1 MTLDGVPT
9 DSAWRLGPDF
19 CFAAEPNQRALARQL
34 YSGVADLP
42 LVSPHG
48 HVPPSLLLDDEPLG
62 DPAATFVVPDHYLL
76 RMLHSQG
83 VPLERLG
90 VARLD
95 GAPVETEPR
104 AIWRE
109 FASRFHLFS
118 GTPSGLWLKQELID
132 LFGLTV
138 RPSAATA
145 DATYDYLA
153 EKLDSPEF
161 RPRALMKRFNLEV
174 LATTDAAA
182 DSLTEHAALQAAGL
196 RVVPTF
202 RPDSVIDA
210 SRDDFLTSLE
220 LLEERSGVNV
230 DDYTGYLTA
239 LRQRR
244 EAFRAA
250 GATATDHAAL
260 SADVAELST
269 APAVYDRVR
278 GGNATAQERRAFARH
293 MLLVMARMSAEDG
306 LVMQLHVGSYR
317 DHHGPTFTTFG
328 RDKGA
333 DMPVSSGFT
342 RELTPLLNELGT
354 HPNYRLVLYTLD
366 ETAYAREL
374 APLAGFYPALR
385 LGAPWWFF
393 DSVLG
398 MERYLDLVTET
409 AGIYNLAGFVDD
421 TRAFPSIPA
430 RHEVWRR
437 VISNWLAGHVL
448 RGLVDE
454 DMAPVLARALAYE
467 QAKETF
473 RLG

>member
-1 MTLDGVPT
+1 MTAT
-9 DSAWRLGPDF
+9 DNAWHLSPDF
-19 CFAAEPNQRALARQL
+19 CFAPEPNQRALARDL
-34 YSGVADLP
+34 YATVADLP

-48 HVPPSLLLDDEPLG
+48 HVPPALLLEDEPLG
-62 DPAATFVVPDHYLL
+62 DPASTFVVPDHYLL

-90 VARLD
+90 VTRTD
-95 GAPVETEPR
+95 GAPVETDPR
-104 AIWRE
+104 TIWRE
-109 FASRFHLFS
+109 FAARFHLFS
-118 GTPSGLWLKQELID
+118 GTPSGLWLKQELVN

-138 RPSAATA
+138 RPSAETA
-145 DATYDYLA
+145 DTTYDYLA
-153 EKLDSPEF
+153 AKLSSPEF
-161 RPRALMKRFNLEV
+161 RPRALLKRFNMEV
-174 LATTDAAA
+174 LATTDAAT
-182 DSLTEHAALQAAGL
+182 DSLEEHGALQAAGL

-202 RPDSVIDA
+202 RPDSVIDP
-210 SRDDFLTSLE
+210 SRSDFAPSLE

-230 DDYTGYLTA
+230 DGYDGYLAA

-244 EAFRAA
+244 EAFKAA

-260 SADVAELST
+260 TATAAELNN
-269 APAVYDRVR
+269 APAVYDRIR
-278 GGNATAQERRAFARH
+278 SGAATAQERSAFAAH
-293 MLLVMARMSAEDG
+293 MLVVMARMSAEDG

-317 DHHGPTFTTFG
+317 DHHGPTFSTFG

-342 RELTPLLNELGT
+342 QELAPLLNELGT
-354 HPNYRLVLYTLD
+354 HQNFRLVLYTLD
-366 ETAYAREL
+366 ETAYSREL

-398 MERYLDLVTET
+398 MERYLDAVTET
-409 AGIYNLAGFVDD
+409 AGIFNLAGFVDD

-454 DMAPVLARALAYE
+454 DMAPTLARALAYE

-473 RLG
+473 RIG